1 MKHGNLFQE
10 KVGYCNK
17 KEVQLKFKEGVSKLH
32 QCQPYTVAEA
42 HEKLMKYFFDDL
54 CEQNILRKE
63 DSTTWLSPVFCQG
76 KKNGRTRLLADL
88 RKLNDVLERDELLFE
103 TIDSVLNSMGNFNC
117 ISTLD
122 QVMGYCAMSVRK

>member
-1 MKHGNLFQE
+1 M
-10 KVGYCNK
+10 
-17 KEVQLKFKEGVSKLH
+17 
-32 QCQPYTVAEA
+32 
-42 HEKLMKYFFDDL
+42 
-54 CEQNILRKE
+54 LRKE
-63 DSTTWLSPVFCQG
+63 DVATSLSPVLCQG
-76 KKNGRTRLLADL
+76 KKNDGTRLLTDL